1 MANVNKSLP
10 MLTND
15 NKFKKSM
22 LNSKTNVKKW
32 QQMLMLTNDNTN
44 YQMVTNIKQMLT
56 KFSQW

>member
-1 MANVNKSLP
+1 MI
-10 MLTND
+10 TNF
-15 NKFKKSM
+15 NKSM

-56 KFSQW
+56 NFSQW